1 MEQHIVMANGQA
13 QDSLK
18 NKIMRTILIL
28 LFVLVQSN
36 FTYSQID
43 KSVSKN
49 LFKINLVTPGLT
61 YERGLSEN
69 STLNVEI
76 GFSLDITTND
86 GQLQLLKI
94 PFIRS
99 QYRFYYNID
108 SRIQKKKSILGNS
121 AGFVAPLISYYS
133 KPLSHDIYVS
143 GLDGFTLGGV
153 WGFQKTYKSNLNLSI
168 NTGLG
173 YNFSNKVTSPIVPI

>member
-1 MEQHIVMANGQA
+1 
-13 QDSLK
+13 
-18 NKIMRTILIL
+18 MRVILIF
-28 LFVLVQSN
+28 LFVLVGAN

-43 KSVSKN
+43 KNVSEN
-49 LFKINLVTPGLT
+49 LFKINILTPGFT

-69 STLNVEI
+69 STLNVDV
-76 GFSLDITTND
+76 GFSLDIVTND

-108 SRIQKKKSILGNS
+108 RRIQKKKSILGNS
-121 AGFVAPLISYYS
+121 AGFVAPSISFYS
-133 KPLSHDIYVS
+133 KPLSNDIYVS

-153 WGFQKTYKSNLNLSI
+153 WGFQKTYKSNLNLSV

-173 YNFSNKVTSPIVPI
+173 YNFSNNVNSQIVPILNFTVAWVFLK